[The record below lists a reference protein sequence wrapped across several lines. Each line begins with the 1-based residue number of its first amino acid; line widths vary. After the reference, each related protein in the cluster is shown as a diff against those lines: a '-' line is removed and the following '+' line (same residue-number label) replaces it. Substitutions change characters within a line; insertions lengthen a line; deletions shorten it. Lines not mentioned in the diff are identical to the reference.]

1 MLLGPEPDAH
11 QAWVSLLREAYS
23 SKHPAAIAPPPGG
36 GPGEEPPGG
45 GRHHSP
51 DDGAVRPPKA
61 KRHAGSIVAKLAAAS
76 GLGLVLIVL
85 RSTLLLWRSS
95 SGEGP
100 ATRQPVEPDFCNSP
114 GNRCDEPGE
123 FAAVAC
129 RPGAAARCAR
139 WGREE
144 ARDAEDATWSAGKP
158 APHFGRASHGVDACP
173 DPRSW
178 HPFCVFVV

>member
-1 MLLGPEPDAH
+1 MLLGPELYAH
-11 QAWVSLLREAYS
+11 RAWVSLLREAYQ
-23 SKHPAAIAPPPGG
+23 SKHAAAATAPPTGGGPGG
-36 GPGEEPPGG
+36 GPPGRR
-45 GRHHSP
+45 RHRSP
-51 DDGAVRPPKA
+51 DDGAGRPPKQP
-61 KRHAGSIVAKLAAAS
+61 RPILVLVTAAS
-76 GLGLVLIVL
+76 GLALVMIALL
-85 RSTLLLWRSS
+85 STLLIWRSS
-95 SGEGP
+95 SGGGP
-100 ATRQPVEPDFCNSP
+100 AARQPAETDFCDAP
-114 GNRCDEPGE
+114 GNRCNEPGE